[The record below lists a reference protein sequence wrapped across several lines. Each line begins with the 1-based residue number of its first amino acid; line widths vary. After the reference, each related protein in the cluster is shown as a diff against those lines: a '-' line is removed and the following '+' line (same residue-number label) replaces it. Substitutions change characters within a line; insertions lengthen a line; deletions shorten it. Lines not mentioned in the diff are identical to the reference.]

1 MHGLV
6 NRVYQTD
13 KLAVG
18 KLKINKKKQESTRHI
33 YVKLSVYYRQIRK
46 SLIVQKQ

>member
-18 KLKINKKKQESTRHI
+18 KLKINKKNKNQPGISM
-33 YVKLSVYYRQIRK
+33 
-46 SLIVQKQ
+46 